1 MAGALEAPV
10 ATPATEA
17 NTMKMRNYITAA
29 PTFHHKPIPTCKE
42 ANIGCDTRVLS
53 ALERSLENILEVTG
67 FAHLL
72 RYTVSLPGV
81 SSTEGNKLFR
91 QGQQEVVRLCQRRQL
106 QPNYVAVKSKE
117 SKNQYDVAMFLDGR
131 TDTQKDRKIVERAD
145 EIFKRKAELRGA
157 DAAQCSVQRFD
168 IPETN
173 ILLYD
178 KADIDNAFLEGS
190 RIAQVE
196 YEPTGR
202 TLFASPRK

>member
-1 MAGALEAPV
+1 
-10 ATPATEA
+10 
-17 NTMKMRNYITAA
+17 MKMRNYITAA
-29 PTFHHKPIPTCKE
+29 PTFHHKPISTSKE

-72 RYTVSLPGV
+72 RYTVSLPGI
-81 SSTEGNKLFR
+81 SSTESNKLFR
-91 QGQQEVVRLCQRRQL
+91 QGQQEVVRLCQRRHL
-106 QPNYVAVKSKE
+106 QPNYVAVKSQE
-117 SKNQYDVAMFLDGR
+117 DSNNYDVVLFLDGR
-131 TDTQKDRKIVERAD
+131 TDNKQDDKIVERAD
-145 EIFKRKAELRGA
+145 QIFKKKAELHGA
-157 DAAQCSVQRFD
+157 DATQCSVQSVQ

-178 KADIDNAFLEGS
+178 KADIDNAFFQGS

-196 YEPTGR
+196 YEPMGR